1 MLQHAVLF
9 NVFKHPVAADVLLHS
24 TRDAVQTAMVRN
36 DCATELRNVIFEI
49 NQVFALFVRDDIV
62 EVNVL
67 VAPFKV
73 VDDALVGQL
82 FLHDENVLEE
92 INDSFVYV
100 KVIELRNHRLLI
112 LEIPLICVN

>member
-1 MLQHAVLF
+1 M
-9 NVFKHPVAADVLLHS
+9 
-24 TRDAVQTAMVRN
+24 
-36 DCATELRNVIFEI
+36 
-49 NQVFALFVRDDIV
+49 RDDIV

-73 VDDALVGQL
+73 VDNALVGQL

-100 KVIELRNHRLLI
+100 KVVEFRNHRLLI
-112 LEIPLICVN
+112 FEVPFICVN